1 MKTDYPGTEIVPRIH
16 TAQFFP
22 PKARQSTKRRMTH
35 HYRILQTLT
44 RSLSRLTLA
53 LGLGLWLSGPTIASG
68 TMVLYAATD
77 RQVVE
82 PLIQDFE
89 AAHPGTKVDYH
100 DLNSGELYQRFLSEL
115 GSERQADVLWSSAM
129 NLQFKLVNDGYALP
143 HKSAE
148 TAALPAWAVWKG
160 EAFGATFEPIVI
172 AYNRQLIAQADVPK
186 THAELTR
193 FLDSA
198 ANRTRYRLATYDPR
212 GSGLGYLLHT
222 QDLEANPVAF
232 WNLIRAL
239 GRTGVILEPA
249 TTDMLDHIAN
259 GRAALG
265 YNVLGSYALNRAA
278 NDPNIGIV
286 LPSDYTLI
294 LSRIAFINKQA
305 PNPKAARLWVDY
317 LLSRRGQAL
326 LNRTGLFSV
335 RDDVS
340 SDDRSAAEVRRQLGT
355 AYRPIVIS
363 TGLLTYLD
371 RMKRDLFLSR
381 WDAALANRTPALP
394 ASP

>member
-1 MKTDYPGTEIVPRIH
+1 MIRFCFGWLSV
-16 TAQFFP
+16 
-22 PKARQSTKRRMTH
+22 ARRHVCFWM
-35 HYRILQTLT
+35 
-44 RSLSRLTLA
+44 LA
-53 LGLGLWLSGPTIASG
+53 LASLPIMANG

-82 PLIQDFE
+82 PLIDDFE
-89 AAHPGTKVDYH
+89 ALHPEIKVIYH
-100 DLNSGELYQRFLSEL
+100 DLNSGELYERFLNEL
-115 GSERQADVLWSSAM
+115 GSEQQADVLWSSAM
-129 NLQFKLVNDGYALP
+129 NLQFKLVNDGHALP
-143 HKSAE
+143 HKSTE
-148 TAALPAWAVWKG
+148 TTALPSWAVWKG
-160 EAFGATFEPIVI
+160 EAYGATFEPIVI

-193 FLDSA
+193 FIDQA
-198 ANRTRYRLATYDPR
+198 KNRQRYRLATYDPR

-232 WNLIRAL
+232 WNLIRTL
-239 GRTGVILEPA
+239 GRTEAILEPS
-249 TTDMLDHIAN
+249 TTDMLNHIAS

-278 NDPNIGIV
+278 SAPNIGIV

-294 LSRIAFINKQA
+294 LSRIAFINKNA
-305 PNPKAARLWVDY
+305 PNPRAARQWMDY
-317 LLSRRGQAL
+317 LLSKRGQTL

-340 SDDRSAAEVRRQLGT
+340 SSDHSAAEIRRQLGS
-355 AYRPIVIS
+355 AFRPIVIS

-371 RMKRDLFLSR
+371 KMKRDLFLSR
-381 WDAALANRTPALP
+381 WDAAMGGERQK
-394 ASP
+394 

>member
-1 MKTDYPGTEIVPRIH
+1 MFRPLPGSRF
-16 TAQFFP
+16 QN
-22 PKARQSTKRRMTH
+22 ARPSF
-35 HYRILQTLT
+35 LNF
-44 RSLSRLTLA
+44 LA
-53 LGLGLWLSGPTIASG
+53 VLAFVFGALAGTPGVAAAAAGG

-82 PLIQDFE
+82 PLIDDFE
-89 AAHPGTKVDYH
+89 ASHPGIKVEYH
-100 DLNSGELYQRFLSEL
+100 DLNSGELYTRFLNEL
-115 GSERQADVLWSSAM
+115 GGERQADVLWSSAM
-129 NLQFKLVNDGYALP
+129 NLQFKLVNDGHALP

-172 AYNRQLIAQADVPK
+172 AYNRQLIAAAEVPK

-193 FLDSA
+193 FLE
-198 ANRTRYRLATYDPR
+198 NPNHRRYRLATYDPR

-232 WNLIRAL
+232 WNLIRVL

-249 TTDMLDHIAN
+249 TTDMLDHIAS

-278 NDPNIGIV
+278 SNPNIGIV

-305 PNPKAARLWVDY
+305 PNPQAARLWMDY
-317 LLSRRGQAL
+317 LLSRRGQAV
-326 LNRTGLFSV
+326 LNQTGLFSV
-335 RDDVS
+335 RDDVLNG
-340 SDDRSAAEVRRQLGT
+340 DHSAAEVRRQLGT
-355 AYRPIVIS
+355 AHRPIVIS

-381 WDAALANRTPALP
+381 WDGAIGNTPDPAAAQTLRKR
-394 ASP
+394 

>member
-1 MKTDYPGTEIVPRIH
+1 MFRPLPGSRF
-16 TAQFFP
+16 QN
-22 PKARQSTKRRMTH
+22 ARPSF
-35 HYRILQTLT
+35 LNF
-44 RSLSRLTLA
+44 LA
-53 LGLGLWLSGPTIASG
+53 VLAFVFGALAGTPGVAAAAAGG

-82 PLIQDFE
+82 PLIDDFE
-89 AAHPGTKVDYH
+89 ASHPGIKVEYH
-100 DLNSGELYQRFLSEL
+100 DLNSGELYTRFLNEL
-115 GSERQADVLWSSAM
+115 GGERQADVLWSSAM
-129 NLQFKLVNDGYALP
+129 NLQFKLVNDGHALP

-172 AYNRQLIAQADVPK
+172 AYNRQLIAAAEVPK

-193 FLDSA
+193 FLE
-198 ANRTRYRLATYDPR
+198 NPNHRRYRLATYDPR

-232 WNLIRAL
+232 WNLIRVL

-249 TTDMLDHIAN
+249 TTDMLDHIAS

-278 NDPNIGIV
+278 SNPNIGIV

-305 PNPKAARLWVDY
+305 PNPQAARLWMDY
-317 LLSRRGQAL
+317 LLSRRGQAV
-326 LNRTGLFSV
+326 LNQTGLFSV
-335 RDDVS
+335 RDDVLNG
-340 SDDRSAAEVRRQLGT
+340 DHSAAEVRRQLGT
-355 AYRPIVIS
+355 AYRPIAIS

-381 WDAALANRTPALP
+381 WDGAIGNTPDPAAAQTLRKR
-394 ASP
+394 

>member
-1 MKTDYPGTEIVPRIH
+1 MFRPLPGSRF
-16 TAQFFP
+16 QN
-22 PKARQSTKRRMTH
+22 ARPSF
-35 HYRILQTLT
+35 LNF
-44 RSLSRLTLA
+44 LA
-53 LGLGLWLSGPTIASG
+53 VLAFVFGALAGTPGVAAAAAGG

-82 PLIQDFE
+82 PLIDDFE
-89 AAHPGTKVDYH
+89 ASHPGIKVEYH
-100 DLNSGELYQRFLSEL
+100 DLNSGELYTRFLNEL
-115 GSERQADVLWSSAM
+115 GGERQADVLWSSAM
-129 NLQFKLVNDGYALP
+129 NLQFKLVNDGHALP

-172 AYNRQLIAQADVPK
+172 AYNRQLIAAAEVPK

-193 FLDSA
+193 FLE
-198 ANRTRYRLATYDPR
+198 NPNHRRYRLATYDPR

-232 WNLIRAL
+232 WNLIRVL

-249 TTDMLDHIAN
+249 TTDMLDHIAS

-278 NDPNIGIV
+278 SNPNIGIV

-305 PNPKAARLWVDY
+305 PNPQAARLWLDY
-317 LLSRRGQAL
+317 LLSRRGQAV

-340 SDDRSAAEVRRQLGT
+340 SSDHSAADVRRQLGT

-363 TGLLTYLD
+363 TGQLTYLD
-371 RMKRDLFLSR
+371 KMKRELFLSR
-381 WDAALANRTPALP
+381 WDAAIGPRPEAPNGTGSPAKR
-394 ASP
+394 

>member
-1 MKTDYPGTEIVPRIH
+1 MTRCMTYFRFAAPRS
-16 TAQFFP
+16 
-22 PKARQSTKRRMTH
+22 KALARR
-35 HYRILQTLT
+35 IAGF
-44 RSLSRLTLA
+44 LA
-53 LGLGLWLSGPTIASG
+53 ACMLGAAASQPVMAGG

-82 PLIQDFE
+82 PLLEDFE
-89 AAHPGTKVDYH
+89 AAHPGIKVEYH
-100 DLNSGELYQRFLSEL
+100 DLNSGELYDRFLAEQ

-148 TAALPAWAVWKG
+148 TAALPPWAVWKG

-172 AYNRQLIAQADVPK
+172 AYNRQLIAHSDVPK

-193 FLDSA
+193 FLE
-198 ANRTRYRLATYDPR
+198 NPKLRERYRLATYDPR

-239 GRTGVILEPA
+239 GRTRVILEPA
-249 TTDMLDHIAN
+249 TTDMLDHIAS

-278 NDPNIGIV
+278 SNPNIGIV

-294 LSRIAFINKQA
+294 LSRIAFINKHA
-305 PNPKAARLWVDY
+305 PNPKAARLWMDY
-317 LLSRRGQAL
+317 LLSKRGQTL

-340 SDDRSAAEVRRQLGT
+340 TSDHSAAEVRRQLGT
-355 AYRPIVIS
+355 AYRPIAIS

-371 RMKRDLFLSR
+371 RMKRELFLSR
-381 WDAALANRTPALP
+381 WDAALGRRDSSAY
-394 ASP
+394 

>member
-1 MKTDYPGTEIVPRIH
+1 MFRPLPGSRFQN
-16 TAQFFP
+16 ARP
-22 PKARQSTKRRMTH
+22 PFLNFLAV
-35 HYRILQTLT
+35 LAFVFGALT
-44 RSLSRLTLA
+44 GTPGVA
-53 LGLGLWLSGPTIASG
+53 AAAAGG

-82 PLIQDFE
+82 PLIDDFE
-89 AAHPGTKVDYH
+89 ASHPGIKVEYH
-100 DLNSGELYQRFLSEL
+100 DLNSGELYTRFLNEL
-115 GSERQADVLWSSAM
+115 GGERQADVLWSSAM
-129 NLQFKLVNDGYALP
+129 NLQFKLVNDGHALP

-172 AYNRQLIAQADVPK
+172 AYNRQLIAAAEVPK

-193 FLDSA
+193 FLE
-198 ANRTRYRLATYDPR
+198 NPNHRRYRLATYDPR

-232 WNLIRAL
+232 WNLIRVL

-249 TTDMLDHIAN
+249 TTDMLDHIAS

-278 NDPNIGIV
+278 SNPNIGIV

-305 PNPKAARLWVDY
+305 PNPQAARLWMDY
-317 LLSRRGQAL
+317 LLSRRGQAV
-326 LNRTGLFSV
+326 LNQTGLFSV
-335 RDDVS
+335 RDDVLNG
-340 SDDRSAAEVRRQLGT
+340 DHSAAEVRRQLGT
-355 AYRPIVIS
+355 AYRPIAIS

-381 WDAALANRTPALP
+381 WDGAIGNTPDPAAAQTLRKR
-394 ASP
+394 

>member
-1 MKTDYPGTEIVPRIH
+1 
-16 TAQFFP
+16 
-22 PKARQSTKRRMTH
+22 
-35 HYRILQTLT
+35 
-44 RSLSRLTLA
+44 
-53 LGLGLWLSGPTIASG
+53 
-68 TMVLYAATD
+68 MVLYAATD

-82 PLIQDFE
+82 PLIDDFE
-89 AAHPGTKVDYH
+89 ASHPGIKVEYH
-100 DLNSGELYQRFLSEL
+100 DLNSGELYTRFLNEL

-129 NLQFKLVNDGYALP
+129 NLQFKLVNDGHALP

-172 AYNRQLIAQADVPK
+172 AYNRQLIAAAEVPK

-193 FLDSA
+193 FLEQ
-198 ANRTRYRLATYDPR
+198 REHRRYRLATYDPR

-232 WNLIRAL
+232 WNLIRVL

-249 TTDMLDHIAN
+249 TTDMLDHIAS

-278 NDPNIGIV
+278 SNPNIGIV

-305 PNPKAARLWVDY
+305 PNPQAARLWLDY
-317 LLSRRGQAL
+317 LLSRRGQTVMATTARLYAL
-326 LNRTGLFSV
+326 REDVQGETTG
-335 RDDVS
+335 
-340 SDDRSAAEVRRQLGT
+340 AALRQLLGDRARPVALGPALSAPLANA
-355 AYRPIVIS
+355 AYGDFIA
-363 TGLLTYLD
+363 
-371 RMKRDLFLSR
+371 R
-381 WDAALANRTPALP
+381 WRAALGYTKG
-394 ASP
+394 

>member
-1 MKTDYPGTEIVPRIH
+1 MFSFLIRPFEPRGRF
-16 TAQFFP
+16 QRF
-22 PKARQSTKRRMTH
+22 ARLGRRLLP
-35 HYRILQTLT
+35 RFRGAALAAA
-44 RSLSRLTLA
+44 SLLLLVAGLA
-53 LGLGLWLSGPTIASG
+53 IGPSGAAAAGG

-82 PLIQDFE
+82 PLIDDFE
-89 AAHPGTKVDYH
+89 ASHPGIKVEYH
-100 DLNSGELYQRFLSEL
+100 DLNSGELYTRFLNEL

-129 NLQFKLVNDGYALP
+129 NLQFKLVNDGHALP

-172 AYNRQLIAQADVPK
+172 AYNRQLIAAAEVPK

-193 FLDSA
+193 FLEQ
-198 ANRTRYRLATYDPR
+198 REHRRYHLATYDPR

-232 WNLIRAL
+232 WNLIRVL

-249 TTDMLDHIAN
+249 TTDMLDHIAS

-278 NDPNIGIV
+278 SNPNIGIV

-305 PNPKAARLWVDY
+305 PNPQAARLWLDY
-317 LLSRRGQAL
+317 LLSRRGQAV

-340 SDDRSAAEVRRQLGT
+340 SSDHSAADVRRQLGT

-371 RMKRDLFLSR
+371 KMKRELFLSR
-381 WDAALANRTPALP
+381 WDAAIGPRPEAPNGTGSPAKR
-394 ASP
+394 

>member
-1 MKTDYPGTEIVPRIH
+1 MLRSYPAQHLIH
-16 TAQFFP
+16 RL
-22 PKARQSTKRRMTH
+22 ARQLATA
-35 HYRILQTLT
+35 
-44 RSLSRLTLA
+44 SLVLSLGVLA
-53 LGLGLWLSGPTIASG
+53 CKPATAGD

-82 PLIQDFE
+82 PLLKDFE
-89 AAHPGTKVDYH
+89 TAHPGIKVDYH
-100 DLNSGELYQRFLSEL
+100 DLNSGELYQRFLAEL
-115 GSERQADVLWSSAM
+115 GSEQQADVLWSSAM

-148 TAALPAWAVWKG
+148 TAALPPWAVWKG

-172 AYNRQLIAQADVPK
+172 AYNRQLIAHADVPK

-193 FLDSA
+193 FL
-198 ANRTRYRLATYDPR
+198 ANQGQRSRYRLATYDPR

-239 GRTGVILEPA
+239 GRSDVILEPA
-249 TTDMLDHIAN
+249 TTDMLDHIAS

-278 NDPNIGIV
+278 SDPNIGIV

-305 PNPKAARLWVDY
+305 PNPKAARLWMDY
-317 LLSRRGQAL
+317 LLSKRGQTL

-340 SDDRSAAEVRRQLGT
+340 SSDHSAAEVRRQLGT

-381 WDAALANRTPALP
+381 WDAALGKRPT
-394 ASP
+394 SP

>member
-1 MKTDYPGTEIVPRIH
+1 
-16 TAQFFP
+16 
-22 PKARQSTKRRMTH
+22 
-35 HYRILQTLT
+35 
-44 RSLSRLTLA
+44 
-53 LGLGLWLSGPTIASG
+53 
-68 TMVLYAATD
+68 
-77 RQVVE
+77 
-82 PLIQDFE
+82 
-89 AAHPGTKVDYH
+89 
-100 DLNSGELYQRFLSEL
+100 
-115 GSERQADVLWSSAM
+115 M
-129 NLQFKLVNDGYALP
+129 NLQFKLVNDGHALP

-172 AYNRQLIAQADVPK
+172 AYNRQLIAAAEVPK

-193 FLDSA
+193 FLE
-198 ANRTRYRLATYDPR
+198 NPNHRRYRLATYDPR

-232 WNLIRAL
+232 WNLIRVL

-326 LNRTGLFSV
+326 LNQTGLFSV
-335 RDDVS
+335 RDDVLNG
-340 SDDRSAAEVRRQLGT
+340 DHSAAEVRRQLGT
-355 AYRPIVIS
+355 AYRPIAIS

-381 WDAALANRTPALP
+381 WDGAIGNTPDPAAAQTLRKR
-394 ASP
+394 